1 MTKKFW
7 SNTRKQ
13 NISSAIFVIKRYKY
27 QHPVI
32 DPVNMYNEI
41 IYFQLYTAPGLSI
54 HCMQVH
60 KEAIDK
66 VPNSL
71 PNRSNIEIEIYG
83 MEGIPPADLRDHEKN
98 KNGNKS
104 ESDEDEPSAKK
115 NKLEPVT
122 MVPQMMIPN
131 MMAQNAMGQ
140 FQMMAAMN
148 PYMPVQMIPH
158 MMGGPR
164 PLFPS
169 AVSAASSV
177 PFGNMKPTFPAYS
190 NATISAPPTTNLGQQ
205 QQQLQTSTSTN
216 ISEMT
221 PKPSVIPHPTG
232 TASKIMH
239 PPEDIS
245 LEEIR
250 CRKAQYRVN
259 KNPTVSSP
267 QSSASSNPS
276 VSSNKYN
283 ETKMVAAAQEVSN
296 CVYDFCCYFKFV
308 FWIFIS

>member
-1 MTKKFW
+1 
-7 SNTRKQ
+7 
-13 NISSAIFVIKRYKY
+13 
-27 QHPVI
+27 
-32 DPVNMYNEI
+32 
-41 IYFQLYTAPGLSI
+41 
-54 HCMQVH
+54 MQVH

-131 MMAQNAMGQ
+131 MMAHNTLGQ
-140 FQMMAAMN
+140 FQMMAMN
-148 PYMPVQMIPH
+148 PYMPVQMMGVPH
-158 MMGGPR
+158 MIGGPR

-216 ISEMT
+216 VSEMT

-267 QSSASSNPS
+267 QSSASSTPS

-283 ETKMVAAAQEVSN
+283 ETKMVAAAQEVSIYN
-296 CVYDFCCYFKFV
+296 YILF
-308 FWIFIS
+308 